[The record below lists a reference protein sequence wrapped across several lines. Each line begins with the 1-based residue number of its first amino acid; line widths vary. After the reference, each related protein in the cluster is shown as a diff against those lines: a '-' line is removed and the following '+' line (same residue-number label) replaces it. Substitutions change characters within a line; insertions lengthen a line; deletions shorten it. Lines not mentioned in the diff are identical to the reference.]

1 MIRVSPENDA
11 GRLLAALCK
20 QPGRLDCEAA
30 GQLLWKPKITGTA
43 DYLRVRKIIQTDG
56 KTWSK
61 RASSLFHRLQER
73 GLIEREKPPMLG
85 PAYTLGLEDILESP
99 LSELLKK
106 LVRKTPYTVGAW
118 VGSAPSGHIQRAL
131 RELAEREL
139 VILPSQRWPSP
150 AGRELVASWESHG
163 G

>member
-11 GRLLAALCK
+11 GRLLIAICN

-30 GQLLWKPKITGTA
+30 GQLLWKPKITGTV
-43 DYLRVRKIIQTDG
+43 DYLRIRKIMISEG

-73 GLIEREKPPMLG
+73 GLIEREKPPMVG
-85 PAYTLGLEDILESP
+85 PGYTPGVEEDLESP
-99 LSELLKK
+99 YSELLSK
-106 LVRKTPYTVGAW
+106 LVRKTPSTIGAW
-118 VGSAPSGHIQRAL
+118 VGSAPAGHIQRAL

-139 VILPSQRWPSP
+139 VILPSQRWPSE
-150 AGRELVASWESHG
+150 AGRELVASWGVHG
-163 G
+163 